1 VVVAVEQLEA
11 MEVQEEDQEQDVIL
25 MLGELE
31 TLHL

>member
-11 MEVQEEDQEQDVIL
+11 MEVQEEDQEQDVTL

-31 TLHL
+31 TLRL